1 MKLSCVICHV
11 YAVVGQCVGCYRT
24 LFALCGIDVVCRSC
38 GTQNVLST
46 NCVYVFALCR
56 FTLCNIYCDKEC
68 FPHRSGYGDLWDDIQ
83 NLQEDDSSGH
93 GISVSSEEA
102 EGSKENS
109 EIERKE
115 ESSDWVKSEEEENED
130 EEDNTDDEDEA
141 DEEEEEKGTC
151 SCSS

>member
-1 MKLSCVICHV
+1 MAEIVLCNLSCIC
-11 YAVVGQCVGCYRT
+11 C
-24 LFALCGIDVVCRSC
+24 FGIDVVCKSC

-56 FTLCNIYCDKEC
+56 FTLCNIYFDKEC
-68 FPHRSGYGDLWDDIQ
+68 FPHRAGYGDLWDDIQ
-83 NLQEDDSSGH
+83 NLQENDSSGH

-115 ESSDWVKSEEEENED
+115 ESYDWVKSEEEENDD

-141 DEEEEEKGTC
+141 DDEEEEKGTC